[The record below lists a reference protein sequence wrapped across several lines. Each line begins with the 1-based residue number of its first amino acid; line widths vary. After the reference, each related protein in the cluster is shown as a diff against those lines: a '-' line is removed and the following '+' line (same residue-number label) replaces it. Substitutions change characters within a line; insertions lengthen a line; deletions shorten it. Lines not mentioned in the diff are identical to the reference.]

1 MHQKITSQQE
11 WLAAREEFLVKEKAF
26 TKARDELSRQ
36 RRDLPCVR
44 VEKDY
49 VFEGADG
56 SRSMADLFKGK
67 DQLIVYHFMLG
78 PDWEEGC
85 TACSFWADNFE
96 GIEVHLA
103 HRDVS
108 LVVVADAPQA
118 KLAAYRKRMG
128 WTTPW
133 FSAHGNDFNKDFHVA
148 FTPQQL
154 EAKNVY
160 YNYHNGPFPV
170 NQASGISVF
179 LKDDNGDIYH
189 TYSCYS
195 RGLDMLN
202 GPYHY
207 LDLTPKGRDEDDLS
221 FSMAWLRRHDQYEA

>member
-1 MHQKITSQQE
+1 MHQKIVSPQE
-11 WLAAREEFLVKEKAF
+11 WLTAREEFLVKEKAF

-56 SRSMADLFKGK
+56 SRSMADLFNGK

-85 TACSFWADNFE
+85 TACSFWADSFE

-118 KLAAYRKRMG
+118 KLAAYKKRMG

-133 FSAHGNDFNKDFHVA
+133 FSANGTGFNRDFQVA
-148 FTPQQL
+148 FTPEEL
-154 EAKNVY
+154 EAKNAY
-160 YNYHNGPFPV
+160 YNYRNGPFPV
-170 NQASGISVF
+170 NQAPGISVF
-179 LKDDNGDIYH
+179 LKDDNGNTYH

-202 GPYHY
+202 GAYHY
-207 LDLTPKGRDEDDLS
+207 LDLTPKGRDEADLS
-221 FSMAWLRRHDQYEA
+221 FSMAWLRRHDQYET

>member
-1 MHQKITSQQE
+1 MQQNIVSKEE
-11 WLAAREEFLVKEKAF
+11 WLVARKEFLAKEKAF

-36 RRDLPCVR
+36 RRNLPCVR

-49 VFEGADG
+49 VFEGTDG
-56 SRSMADLFKGK
+56 PQTMDELFKDK
-67 DQLIVYHFMLG
+67 NQLIIYHFMLG

-85 TACSFWADNFE
+85 MACSLWADNFE

-108 LVVVADAPQA
+108 LVVIADAPQA
-118 KLAAYRKRMG
+118 KLAAYKKRMG

-133 FSAHGNDFNKDFHVA
+133 FSAHNTSFNKDFHVA
-148 FTPQQL
+148 FTPEEL
-154 EAKNVY
+154 ATKSAY
-160 YNYHNGPFPV
+160 YNYRSGPFPV
-170 NQASGISVF
+170 DQASGVSVF
-179 LKDDNGDIYH
+179 LKDDNANIYH

-202 GPYHY
+202 GAYHY
-207 LDLTPKGRDEDDLS
+207 LDLTPKGRDEDGLPHTMS
-221 FSMAWLRRHDQYEA
+221 WLRRHDQYET